1 MPMEDVSLEPQTG
14 GPSRGIPNIVVDG
27 LIDSL
32 KDELEAA
39 IYILRITNEGNG
51 LIFWGWYRRGLPGER
66 LKALF
71 SYDEI

>member
-14 GPSRGIPNIVVDG
+14 GHSRSIPSIVVDG

-32 KDELEAA
+32 KDKLEAA

-51 LIFWGWYRRGLPGER
+51 LIFSEVVQAWSFR
-66 LKALF
+66 
-71 SYDEI
+71 